1 MGKDKYNHI
10 KEERELIRL
19 ISSEEVITSNQDKIE
34 SWNVIKNKAE
44 QRLRN
49 RKRKRLLLVS
59 VISAASLI
67 AFFII
72 SKSYLA
78 ETNDFRDKYLEM
90 TESMPSSVDEV
101 ILYRNLDKEIN
112 IPENTTLAYDNQG
125 NITSVSEDIISDTK
139 EDTDRKMQYDKLIV
153 PAGKRMVL
161 ILPDS
166 SKIWV
171 NSATK
176 LIYPTQFSE
185 KNREIFVEGEIYL
198 EVKENKE
205 QPFIVKTEL
214 FDVRVLGTSFNVS
227 AYKNKKVRSSVA
239 LVEGKVDVEHIRGEK
254 KSILPNQLIDI
265 ENKSL
270 GMVQSVNARDYITWI
285 NDYLLLRSETL
296 ENIFGKLSVIYGK
309 DFQLDNN
316 IKSLKISGKLDIRLS
331 YIDVMKTLEE
341 MAPIKIMHSEKQYVQ
356 VKHIRK

>member
-1 MGKDKYNHI
+1 MKKDKHNHI

-19 ISSEEVITSNQDKIE
+19 VSSKEVIASTQDKID
-34 SWNVIKNKAE
+34 SWNEIKNKAE
-44 QRLRN
+44 EKLKKGR
-49 RKRKRLLLVS
+49 RKRLLLVS
-59 VISAASLI
+59 IMSVASLI

-72 SKSYLA
+72 SIPYST
-78 ETNDFRDKYLEM
+78 ETDDLRNKYMEM
-90 TESMPSSVDEV
+90 TESMSPSADEV
-101 ILYRNLDKEIN
+101 ILYRNLDEEIN
-112 IPENTTLAYDNQG
+112 IPENTTLAYDNEG
-125 NITSVSEDIISDTK
+125 NITSVSEDIISNTK
-139 EDTDRKMQYDKLIV
+139 EAIDKKIQYDKLVV

-176 LIYPTQFSE
+176 LIYPTQFTE

-227 AYKNKKVRSSVA
+227 AYRNKKVKSSVA
-239 LVEGKVDVEHIRGEK
+239 LVEGKVDVEHVGGNK
-254 KSILPNQLIDI
+254 KSILSNQLINI
-265 ENKSL
+265 EDKSL
-270 GMVQSVNARDYITWI
+270 GMVQEVNARDYITWI

-341 MAPIKIMHSEKQYVQ
+341 MAPIRIMHSEKQHVQ
-356 VKHIRK
+356 VKYIRK